1 MLFTIYVVI
10 LSIVRRCVVSDITC
24 SLTRLV
30 VGSFIGRFVIKI
42 GYEEESHWHS
52 FHTMNIDIFFVD
64 RDMS

>member
-10 LSIVRRCVVSDITC
+10 LSIVHNFVVSDITR
-24 SLTRLV
+24 SLDRLL
-30 VGSFIGRFVIKI
+30 VGSFIGRFAIKI

>member
-10 LSIVRRCVVSDITC
+10 LSIVHRCVVSDITR
-24 SLTRLV
+24 SFTRLV

-42 GYEEESHWHS
+42 GYEEESHWQS